1 MVSVKEIENYKEYG
15 KCVVIS
21 NGEIEAYV
29 TVDLG
34 PRIIRFGFLG
44 GKNILFDNRKA
55 FTPKTDKVYTDY
67 YGEGKAWENFGGH
80 RVWMTKETYPE
91 TYTPDDQPV
100 KYTVTENGAVFEQ
113 PDDTKNG
120 VKKLFEIK
128 MDPDDANMQIKTTI
142 KNISDKEKEFAV
154 WCISV
159 AAADGTLI
167 IPMNTNDTGYLAN
180 RTISVWPYTDLSD
193 SRLNFGKKYITVK
206 QDTNA
211 KTPFKIGL
219 DLNGGQVYYVNGND
233 VFCKK
238 YENNHPDGIY
248 PDNGVS
254 FETYTDNTI
263 LEIENLSEVKK
274 VASGKENTM
283 VESWSL
289 FKKPCEVDFTD
300 ENSVD
305 EFLTKI

>member
-120 VKKLFEIK
+120 VKKMFEIK

-193 SRLNFGKKYITVK
+193 SRLRFGKKYVTVK

-211 KTPFKIGL
+211 KVPFKIGL

-254 FETYTDNTI
+254 FETYTNNVMI
-263 LEIENLSEVKK
+263 EIENLSEVKK
-274 VASGKENTM
+274 VASGEENTM

-300 ENSVD
+300 ENSID
-305 EFLTKI
+305 AFLTKI

>member
-80 RVWMTKETYPE
+80 RVWITKETYPE

-120 VKKLFEIK
+120 VKKMFEIK
-128 MDPDDANMQIKTTI
+128 MDPDDANMQIKTTV
-142 KNISDKEKEFAV
+142 KNISENEKEFAV

-274 VASGKENTM
+274 VASGEENTM

-289 FKKPCEVDFTD
+289 FKKPCEVDFAD

>member
-1 MVSVKEIENYKEYG
+1 MVSVKEVENYKEYG

-120 VKKLFEIK
+120 VKKMFEIK
-128 MDPDDANMQIKTTI
+128 MDPDDANMQIKTTV
-142 KNISDKEKEFAV
+142 KNISENEKEFAV

-193 SRLNFGKKYITVK
+193 SRLRFGKKYVTVK

-211 KTPFKIGL
+211 KVPFKIGL

-254 FETYTDNTI
+254 FETYTNNVMI
-263 LEIENLSEVKK
+263 EIENLSEVKK
-274 VASGKENTM
+274 VASGEENTM

-300 ENSVD
+300 ENSID
-305 EFLTKI
+305 AFLTKI

>member
-1 MVSVKEIENYKEYG
+1 M
-15 KCVVIS
+15 
-21 NGEIEAYV
+21 
-29 TVDLG
+29 G

-44 GKNILFDNRKA
+44 CKNFLLDNRKA

-120 VKKLFEIK
+120 VKKMFEIK
-128 MDPDDANMQIKTTI
+128 MDPDDANMQIKTTV
-142 KNISDKEKEFAV
+142 KNISENEKEFAV

-180 RTISVWPYTDLSD
+180 RTISVWPYTDLRD
-193 SRLNFGKKYITVK
+193 SRLRFGKKYVTVK

-211 KTPFKIGL
+211 KVPFKIGL

-254 FETYTDNTI
+254 FETYTDDTI

-274 VASGKENTM
+274 VASGEENTM

-300 ENSVD
+300 ENSID
-305 EFLTKI
+305 AFLTKI

>member
-91 TYTPDDQPV
+91 TYPPDDQPV

-120 VKKLFEIK
+120 VKKMFEIK
-128 MDPDDANMQIKTTI
+128 MDPDDANMQIKTTV
-142 KNISDKEKEFAV
+142 KNISENEKEFAV

-193 SRLNFGKKYITVK
+193 SRLRFGKKYVTVK

-211 KTPFKIGL
+211 KVPFKIGL

-254 FETYTDNTI
+254 FETYTNNVMI
-263 LEIENLSEVKK
+263 EIENLSEVKK
-274 VASGKENTM
+274 VASGEENTM

-300 ENSVD
+300 ENSID
-305 EFLTKI
+305 AFLTKI

>member
-219 DLNGGQVYYVNGND
+219 DINGGQVYYVNGND

-254 FETYTDNTI
+254 FETYTNKVMI
-263 LEIENLSEVKK
+263 EIENLSEVKK

>member
-80 RVWMTKETYPE
+80 RVWMTIETYPA

-120 VKKLFEIK
+120 VKKMFEIK
-128 MDPDDANMQIKTTI
+128 MDPDDANMQIKTTV
-142 KNISDKEKEFAV
+142 KNISENEKEFAV

-193 SRLNFGKKYITVK
+193 SRLRFGKKYVTVK

-211 KTPFKIGL
+211 KVPFKIGL

-254 FETYTDNTI
+254 FETYTNNVMI
-263 LEIENLSEVKK
+263 EIENLSEVKK
-274 VASGKENTM
+274 VASGEENTM

-300 ENSVD
+300 ENSID
-305 EFLTKI
+305 AFLTKI

>member
-1 MVSVKEIENYKEYG
+1 MVNVREIENYKEYG

-44 GKNILFDNRKA
+44 GKNILFDDRKTFA
-55 FTPKTDKVYTDY
+55 PTTDKVYTDY
-67 YGEGKAWENFGGH
+67 YGEGKAWENYGGH
-80 RVWMTKETYPE
+80 RVWITKESYPE

-120 VKKLFEIK
+120 VKKMFEIK
-128 MDPDDANMQIKTTI
+128 MDPDDANMQIKTTV

-159 AAADGTLI
+159 SAAGGTLI
-167 IPMNTNDTGYLAN
+167 IPMNTNNTGYLAN
-180 RTISVWPYTDLSD
+180 RTISVWSYTDLSD
-193 SRLNFGKKYITVK
+193 SRLNFGKKYVTVK

-211 KTPFKIGL
+211 KTPLKIGF
-219 DLNGGQVYYVNGND
+219 DLIAGQVYYVNGND

-254 FETYTDNTI
+254 FETYTNKVMI
-263 LEIENLSEVKK
+263 EIENLSEVKK
-274 VASGKENTM
+274 VASGEENTM

-289 FKKPCEVDFTD
+289 FKKPCEIDFTD

>member
-120 VKKLFEIK
+120 VKKMFEIK
-128 MDPDDANMQIKTTI
+128 MDPDDANMQIKTTV
-142 KNISDKEKEFAV
+142 KNISENEMEFAV

-193 SRLNFGKKYITVK
+193 SRLRFGKKYVTVK

-211 KTPFKIGL
+211 KVPFKIGL

-254 FETYTDNTI
+254 FETYTNNVMI
-263 LEIENLSEVKK
+263 EIENLSEVKK
-274 VASGKENTM
+274 VASGEENTM

-300 ENSVD
+300 ENSID
-305 EFLTKI
+305 AFLTKI

>member
-1 MVSVKEIENYKEYG
+1 MVSVKEVENYKEYG

-120 VKKLFEIK
+120 VKKMFEIK
-128 MDPDDANMQIKTTI
+128 MDPDDANMQIKTTV
-142 KNISDKEKEFAV
+142 KNISENEKEFAV

-193 SRLNFGKKYITVK
+193 SRLRFGKKYVTVK

-211 KTPFKIGL
+211 KVPFKIGL

-238 YENNHPDGIY
+238 YENNHPDGIS

-254 FETYTDNTI
+254 FETYTNNVMI
-263 LEIENLSEVKK
+263 EIENLSEVKK
-274 VASGKENTM
+274 VASGEENTM

-300 ENSVD
+300 ENSID
-305 EFLTKI
+305 AFLTKI

>member
-120 VKKLFEIK
+120 VKKMFEIK
-128 MDPDDANMQIKTTI
+128 MDPDDANMQIKTTV
-142 KNISDKEKEFAV
+142 KNISENEKEFAV

-193 SRLNFGKKYITVK
+193 SRLRFGKKYVTVK

-211 KTPFKIGL
+211 KVPFKIGL

-254 FETYTDNTI
+254 FETYTNNVMI
-263 LEIENLSEVKK
+263 EIENLSEVKK
-274 VASGKENTM
+274 VASGEENTM

-289 FKKPCEVDFTD
+289 FNKPCEVDFTD
-300 ENSVD
+300 ENSID
-305 EFLTKI
+305 AFLTKI

>member
-120 VKKLFEIK
+120 VKKMFEIK
-128 MDPDDANMQIKTTI
+128 MDPDDANMQIKTTV
-142 KNISDKEKEFAV
+142 KNISENEKEFAV

-193 SRLNFGKKYITVK
+193 SRLRFGKKYVTVK

-211 KTPFKIGL
+211 KVPFKIGL

-248 PDNGVS
+248 LDNGVS
-254 FETYTDNTI
+254 FETYTDDTI
-263 LEIENLSEVKK
+263 LQIENLSEVKK
-274 VASGKENTM
+274 VASGEENTM

-300 ENSVD
+300 ENSID
-305 EFLTKI
+305 AFLTKI

>member
-120 VKKLFEIK
+120 VKKMFEIK
-128 MDPDDANMQIKTTI
+128 MDPDDANMQIKTTV
-142 KNISDKEKEFAV
+142 KNISENEKEFAV

-193 SRLNFGKKYITVK
+193 SRLRFGKKYVTVK

-211 KTPFKIGL
+211 KVPFKIGL

-254 FETYTDNTI
+254 FETYTNNVMI
-263 LEIENLSEVKK
+263 EIENLSEVKK
-274 VASGKENTM
+274 VASGEENTM

-300 ENSVD
+300 ENSID
-305 EFLTKI
+305 AFLTKI